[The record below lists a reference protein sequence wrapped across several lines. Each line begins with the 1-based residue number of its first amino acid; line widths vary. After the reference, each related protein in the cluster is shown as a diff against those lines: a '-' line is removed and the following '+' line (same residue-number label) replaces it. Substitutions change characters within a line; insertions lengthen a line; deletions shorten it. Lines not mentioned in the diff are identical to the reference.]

1 LQVTDLAV
9 SYPGR
14 PRVVDGASLSIE
26 TGEIVGVS
34 GPSGCGKT
42 TLALALIG
50 LLPAHANVSG
60 SIRFAGRELREMHER
75 DLESIRGAGIGLVFQ
90 ESALALSPLLTVGT
104 QITEVVRAHERCS
117 HCAATE
123 RARAVMSD
131 VGLDVERSRIFNA
144 YPHELSGG
152 QRQRILIAQATACC
166 PRLIVAD
173 EPVASLDEGTRGD
186 VLALIRRLN
195 ERSGTSF
202 LLITHSAEV
211 LQTTATR
218 VVEMNDGRFMEASRP
233 LRGAA
238 VSLSTPRIVKAA
250 RPTATAETIVEVS
263 GLSKTYE
270 RRLLFGRRGPRVRAL
285 NGVDVTIARGSTLG
299 VAGRSGCGK
308 STFARC
314 LAGLEPP
321 DAGQIRI
328 NGTNIA
334 ALEGRSL
341 LPFRNQVQVIF
352 QDSAAALNPRF
363 SAFDIVAEPLVIQGI
378 GTTADQRKRAAGLM
392 EQVGLAADRLESRPH
407 EFSGGERQRIAIARA
422 LAVNP
427 RVLILD
433 ESFSGLDPTTRERI
447 LRLLTEIQAAH
458 GLTYVCISHD
468 RQLLAG
474 FATDVVVLHEG
485 RIESRHGVIELEG
498 AVA

>member
-1 LQVTDLAV
+1 
-9 SYPGR
+9 
-14 PRVVDGASLSIE
+14 
-26 TGEIVGVS
+26 
-34 GPSGCGKT
+34 
-42 TLALALIG
+42 
-50 LLPAHANVSG
+50 
-60 SIRFAGRELREMHER
+60 
-75 DLESIRGAGIGLVFQ
+75 
-90 ESALALSPLLTVGT
+90 
-104 QITEVVRAHERCS
+104 
-117 HCAATE
+117 
-123 RARAVMSD
+123 
-131 VGLDVERSRIFNA
+131 
-144 YPHELSGG
+144 
-152 QRQRILIAQATACC
+152 
-166 PRLIVAD
+166 
-173 EPVASLDEGTRGD
+173 
-186 VLALIRRLN
+186 
-195 ERSGTSF
+195 
-202 LLITHSAEV
+202 
-211 LQTTATR
+211 
-218 VVEMNDGRFMEASRP
+218 
-233 LRGAA
+233 
-238 VSLSTPRIVKAA
+238 
-250 RPTATAETIVEVS
+250 
-263 GLSKTYE
+263 
-270 RRLLFGRRGPRVRAL
+270 
-285 NGVDVTIARGSTLG
+285 VDVTIARGSTLG

-378 GTTADQRKRAAGLM
+378 GTTADQRERAAGLM

-468 RQLLAG
+468 RHLLAG

-485 RIESRHGVIELEG
+485 RIESRHGVIQPEG